1 MKNMKGV
8 AYTMEIVRSAF
19 AGTME
24 SSDAYVEI
32 EPAAALDI
40 QLESVVREQ
49 FGADICRVVCEVLRD
64 CGVEKASVRVI
75 DRGALEC
82 VIRARVETA
91 ILRGKGDA

>member
-1 MKNMKGV
+1 
-8 AYTMEIVRSAF
+8 MEINKRAS

-32 EPAAALDI
+32 EPGTEGIQL
-40 QLESVVREQ
+40 QLESVVGQQ
-49 FGADICRVVCEVLRD
+49 FGEAIRQVVRQVLEENKVKNANVRVV
-64 CGVEKASVRVI
+64 

-91 ILRGKGDA
+91 IVRGKGEV

>member
-1 MKNMKGV
+1 
-8 AYTMEIVRSAF
+8 MEILKNAV

-32 EPAAALDI
+32 EPATGLTV
-40 QLESVVREQ
+40 QLESVVQEQ
-49 FGADICRVVCEVLRD
+49 FGEEIRSVVSQVLAEN
-64 CGVEKASVRVI
+64 GVHNANVRVI

-91 ILRGKGDA
+91 ICRGKGDA

>member
-1 MKNMKGV
+1 MDIIKN
-8 AYTMEIVRSAF
+8 AS

-32 EPAAALDI
+32 EPADSLKV
-40 QLESVVREQ
+40 QLESVVLTQ
-49 FGADICRVVCEVLRD
+49 FGEEIVAAVKDVLQQR
-64 CGVEKASVRVI
+64 GVEKASVRVV

-91 ILRGKGDA
+91 VSRGKGNA

>member
-1 MKNMKGV
+1 
-8 AYTMEIVRSAF
+8 MEINKRAS

-32 EPAAALDI
+32 EPGTEGIQL
-40 QLESVVREQ
+40 QLESVVGQQ
-49 FGADICRVVCEVLRD
+49 FGESISQVVRQVLEENEVKNAKVRVV
-64 CGVEKASVRVI
+64 

-91 ILRGKGDA
+91 IVRGKGAV

>member
-1 MKNMKGV
+1 MD
-8 AYTMEIVRSAF
+8 IVKIAS

-32 EPAAALDI
+32 EPADSLQI
-40 QLESVVREQ
+40 SLESVVLSQ
-49 FGADICRVVCEVLRD
+49 FGADIDRVVREVLQD
-64 CGVEKASVRVI
+64 NGVEKASVRVI

-91 ILRGKGDA
+91 IVRGKGDA

>member
-1 MKNMKGV
+1 
-8 AYTMEIVRSAF
+8 MEILKNAS

-32 EPAAALDI
+32 APGNGLQI
-40 QLESVVREQ
+40 RLESVVAQQ
-49 FGADICRVVCEVLRD
+49 FGDAIEAVVREVLAEQNVENANVRVV
-64 CGVEKASVRVI
+64 

-91 ILRGKGDA
+91 VLRGKEC